1 MPAFESPSARR
12 PLRGKEDR
20 LARIFDLEVHPL
32 LVRRLE
38 QMLITTVAEP
48 LRTLGDEAQVLNIGS
63 GAGAM
68 AGEIL
73 ENLSAN
79 ARLITTYASS
89 ALLDMGKE
97 RLTETHPGR
106 KVFHRQHDPNE
117 KLPFAEHNFDLVLA
131 TLQTDELDSLD
142 ATLAELV
149 RVLKPGG
156 QLAVSVP
163 LRGTWSAFLEIFREV
178 LVTRWDVP
186 ALVALEQYEAHFPDG
201 EALATGLERA
211 GLQTVEIAT
220 EEWDLLFRGA
230 REFFFAPIVETG
242 PLRRWKEIAGTGDV
256 LQGIFNDVRSAIDI
270 YFSGRSFPVPIVAGC
285 ATGKAASSPGN
296 P

>member
-1 MPAFESPSARR
+1 VPAFESPTARR

-32 LVRRLE
+32 VVRRLE
-38 QMLITTVAEP
+38 QMLMATVAEP
-48 LRTLGDEAQVLNIGS
+48 LRELGDDAQVLHLGS
-63 GAGAM
+63 GAGALT
-68 AGEIL
+68 GEIL
-73 ENLSAN
+73 EHLAPN
-79 ARLITTYASS
+79 ARLITTDVSS

-106 KVFHRQHDPNE
+106 KVFYRQHDPNQ

-131 TLQTDELDSLD
+131 TLECDELDSLD
-142 ATLAELV
+142 TTLAELG

-156 QLAVSVP
+156 QLAVSAP
-163 LRGTWSAFLEIFREV
+163 LRGTWSAFLDIFREV

-186 ALVALEQYEAHFPDG
+186 ALVALEQYEARFPDG
-201 EALATGLERA
+201 EGLAAGLERA
-211 GLQTVEIAT
+211 GMHAVEITT
-220 EEWDLLFRGA
+220 ENWDLLFRGA
-230 REFFFAPIVETG
+230 REFFFAPIIETG
-242 PLRRWKEIAGTGDV
+242 PLRRWKEIAGSGDV

-296 P
+296 S

>member
-1 MPAFESPSARR
+1 MPAFESPIARR

-32 LVRRLE
+32 VLRRLE
-38 QMLITTVAEP
+38 QMMIATVVEP
-48 LRTLGDEAQVLNIGS
+48 LRTLRDDAQVLHLGS
-63 GAGAM
+63 GAGALT
-68 AGEIL
+68 GEIL
-73 ENLSAN
+73 DNLSPN
-79 ARLITTYASS
+79 ARLITADVSS

-106 KVFHRQHDPNE
+106 KVFHRQHDPNQ
-117 KLPFAEHNFDLVLA
+117 KLPFAEHTFDLVLA
-131 TLQTDELDSLD
+131 TLECDALDSLD
-142 ATLAELV
+142 ATIEELV

-156 QLAVSVP
+156 QLAVSAP

-186 ALVALEQYEAHFPDG
+186 ALVALEQYEARFPDG
-201 EALATGLERA
+201 EALAAGLERA
-211 GLQTVEIAT
+211 GLQTVEITT
-220 EEWDLLFRGA
+220 ENWDLLFRGA
-230 REFFFAPIVETG
+230 REFFFAPIIESG
-242 PLRRWKEIAGTGDV
+242 PLRRWKEIAGTGEV
-256 LQGIFNDVRSAIDI
+256 LQGIFNDVRSAIDL

-285 ATGKAASSPGN
+285 ATGKAAVTPRN